1 MLADLVALVMIT
13 ALAAYATLGGAD
25 FGVGVWD
32 LTAGRGPRA
41 HALRG
46 RLERSMG
53 PVWEANH
60 VWLIFVL
67 VACWTA
73 FPEAFGAIMST
84 LYVPL
89 FLAAIGIILRGSMY
103 AFRGLAR
110 NPRHRALLG
119 LVFAA
124 ASVMTPFFLGTVV
137 GGIASGR
144 VPLGNAE
151 GDPVTSWWNPT
162 SITVGVLAVVTGAY
176 LSAVWSGADAARQG
190 EPDLAAALRVR
201 ALIAGVLAGVMA
213 MVGLFVLAEDVPEL
227 HDELIGKA
235 LPFVILSM
243 AAGVVTLVLVWM
255 RRSGV
260 ARYVSALAV
269 AAIVWGYG
277 YAQAPELLPG
287 AITIEDAAAPDAVLA
302 AMVIAVVLLV
312 LIVGPSLWY
321 LWRLA
326 GRGELSHAEAPIE
339 GAPGGEGRDS

>member
-1 MLADLVALVMIT
+1 VLADLVALVMIT
-13 ALAAYATLGGAD
+13 ALAAYAILGGAD
-25 FGVGVWD
+25 FGVGAWD

-89 FLAAIGIILRGSMY
+89 FLAAVGIILRGSMY

-110 NPRHRALLG
+110 NPRHRAWLG

-162 SITVGVLAVVTGAY
+162 SVTVGVLAVVTGAY
-176 LSAVWSGADAARQG
+176 LSAVWAGADAVHQG

-213 MVGLFVLAEDVPEL
+213 MAGLFVLAEDVPEL

-243 AAGVVTLVLVWM
+243 VAGAATLVLVWM
-255 RRSGV
+255 HRSGV

-277 YAQAPELLPG
+277 YAQAPDLLPG
-287 AITIEDAAAPDAVLA
+287 EITIEEAAAPDAVLG

-326 GRGELSHAEAPIE
+326 ARGDLSHTDTTIE
-339 GAPGGEGRDS
+339 GAPGQEGRDR